1 MLTII
6 LSLLSSV
13 RSIRG
18 EPVESCELRISTR
31 LSFLTIRGMLLIPQM
46 HKPPGDASRL
56 QRDDAD
62 RAAVVAVETIGSVIS
77 QMAQG

>member
-1 MLTII
+1 MTKRNKT
-6 LSLLSSV
+6 V
-13 RSIRG
+13 W
-18 EPVESCELRISTR
+18 V
-31 LSFLTIRGMLLIPQM
+31 GMLLIPQM